1 MEMTVERRWK
11 RDGYTIGV
19 LNING
24 KRFGNGKRYCCTLED
39 TDRGLTSDM
48 AVGDIFKA
56 KVHGQTAIPTG
67 RYEVRMT
74 YSPRF
79 KRQLPLLVDVPAY
92 EGVRLHSGNTAADTE
107 GCILVGENTERG
119 KVLNSRYWLGLLLDK
134 INEALARKERIYI
147 TIK

>member
-1 MEMTVERRWK
+1 MEITVERRWK

-19 LNING
+19 LYV
-24 KRFGNGKRYCCTLED
+24 NGKRYCNTLED
-39 TDRGLTSDM
+39 IDRGLSSDM
-48 AVGDIFKA
+48 AVGDIFKV

-92 EGVRLHSGNTAADTE
+92 EGVRIHSGNTAADTE

-134 INEALARKERIYI
+134 MNEALARKEKIHI
-147 TIK
+147 TVK

>member
-1 MEMTVERRWK
+1 
-11 RDGYTIGV
+11 
-19 LNING
+19 
-24 KRFGNGKRYCCTLED
+24 
-39 TDRGLTSDM
+39 M
-48 AVGDIFKA
+48 AVGDIFKI

-92 EGVRLHSGNTAADTE
+92 EGVRIHSGNTAADTE

-134 INEALARKERIYI
+134 MNEALVRKERIYI
-147 TIK
+147 TVK